1 MLRTDS
7 TSSRPRE
14 IARDGVDGEK
24 KEKISM
30 AYDLVIRGGRV
41 VDGSGMPGFDADV
54 AIQAGRI
61 ARIGRVRD
69 AARRLIDA
77 DGAVVTPGFI
87 DVHTHYDVQL
97 DWDPI
102 ASPSCYHGVTTVLTG
117 NCGFTLA
124 PAKPADVPWLAAML
138 SRVEGMSKQA
148 LAAGFRFGGGSFE
161 EFWSRHVGRLGVN
174 AGGYVGHCAVRR
186 FAMGD
191 AASEREATPE
201 EIAAMQALVR
211 QAMREG
217 ALGFSTSQI
226 DIHVGD
232 DGREVPSNHASAGEV
247 IALCSVLAEFDHGAI
262 EAIPRSFAAGYDA
275 KDRELLL
282 AMYRASGKPIELNI
296 LTPTAQH
303 PMGWKNALD
312 FCREAFQ
319 QGVRLH
325 PQFTTNK
332 LELHL
337 KLADTFVFDEM
348 PLWREVLTSEEPE
361 RSRRLAD
368 PGWRARLQAEWD
380 ADQGRAVAFDFADL
394 EVEAVSDEAHRGW
407 VGRTV
412 AELAAERGTGKLDT
426 FLDLALAEG
435 LHTRFRSRMSDVAKQ
450 FIRHVVEAG
459 VREPIVMAGSS
470 DGGAHLASFTGA
482 DYSTRLLAEW
492 VPTGAISLEQAVWR
506 LAGMPATV
514 HGLRDR
520 GFLRAGAWADVV
532 VYDPAALA
540 AGEVY
545 LARDFPA
552 GAERY
557 VVDASGYRAVVVNGE
572 VLVEDGAHTGALPG
586 HVLRGA

>member
-1 MLRTDS
+1 MTF
-7 TSSRPRE
+7 
-14 IARDGVDGEK
+14 
-24 KEKISM
+24 
-30 AYDLVIRGGRV
+30 DLVIRGGRV
-41 VDGSGMPGFDADV
+41 VDGSGMPGFQADV
-54 AIQAGRI
+54 AIREGRI
-61 ARIGRVRD
+61 ARIGRVTE
-69 AARRLIDA
+69 AAKRVIDA

-124 PAKPADVPWLAAML
+124 PAKPEDVAWLAAML

-148 LAAGFRFGGGSFE
+148 LAAGFRFDGGSFAD
-161 EFWSRHVGRLGVN
+161 FWKRHEGRLGVN

-191 AASEREATPE
+191 DASERQATPD

-232 DGREVPSNHASAGEV
+232 DGREVPSNHASAEEV

-262 EAIPRSFAAGYDA
+262 EVIPRSFAAGYDA
-275 KDRELLL
+275 KDRELLH
-282 AMYRASGKPIELNI
+282 AMYRAAGKPIELNV
-296 LTPTAQH
+296 LVPTPQQ
-303 PMGWKNALD
+303 PMGWQNALD
-312 FCREAFQ
+312 FCRESFR
-319 QGVRLH
+319 QGVRMH
-325 PQFTTNK
+325 PQFTTNR

-348 PLWREVLTSEEPE
+348 PVWREVLTTAEPE

-368 PGWRARLQAEWD
+368 PGWRAKMQAEWD
-380 ADQGRAVAFDFADL
+380 DDRTRAVSFDLAEL
-394 EVEAVSDEAHRGW
+394 EVEAVRDPGNAGW
-407 VGRTV
+407 VGRSIG
-412 AELAAERGTGKLDT
+412 ELGLERGTGKLDT
-426 FLDLALAEG
+426 FLDLALAED
-435 LHTRFRSRMSDVAKQ
+435 LQTSFRTRMSDVARQ
-450 FIRHVVEAG
+450 FIRHVVTSG
-459 VREPIVMAGSS
+459 IREPIVMAGSS
-470 DGGAHLASFTGA
+470 DGGAHLGSFTGA
-482 DYSTRLLAEW
+482 DYSTRLLAEF
-492 VPTGAISLEQAVWR
+492 VPAGALSLEQAVWR
-506 LAGMPATV
+506 LSGMPATV

-532 VYDPAALA
+532 VYDPATLA
-540 AGEVY
+540 AGEARLV
-545 LARDFPA
+545 RDFPA
-552 GAERY
+552 DTERY

-572 VLVEDGAHTGALPG
+572 ILIEDGAHTGALPG